1 MLLLVS
7 AALQAWTT
15 RSTLAMV
22 LDAKAPAVAQSWSA
36 GASLAVTASSWAPAL
51 ADGSWRLVVEKA
63 RVIENDALPRVV
75 ERWRADANTVETTIK
90 TFNVTIAPNPGLG
103 IALEEIVL
111 GSGEQ
116 ELPLV
121 LVEGLVEGGAA
132 AAHAEAAR
140 AAADGAAAGAW
151 PMAGDTLT
159 EVRGSGMAFDVECAP
174 YDGVV
179 GAIGEALASGG
190 PVTLTLARVVRR
202 GRATVT
208 SVDAAT
214 GEEEQFTCYE
224 GENLRLG
231 LLRRGLK
238 VNDLGAQR
246 YDNKPKGSGDCGG
259 NGLCATCVVSVLNG
273 GECLTPRGASESNL
287 LAQRLRWRQSC
298 RAFVTLPAGQTDV
311 EIKISTNPRR
321 DDEDEPRDAGWFRGE
336 E

>member
-1 MLLLVS
+1 
-7 AALQAWTT
+7 
-15 RSTLAMV
+15 
-22 LDAKAPAVAQSWSA
+22 
-36 GASLAVTASSWAPAL
+36 
-51 ADGSWRLVVEKA
+51 
-63 RVIENDALPRVV
+63 
-75 ERWRADANTVETTIK
+75 
-90 TFNVTIAPNPGLG
+90 
-103 IALEEIVL
+103 
-111 GSGEQ
+111 
-116 ELPLV
+116 
-121 LVEGLVEGGAA
+121 
-132 AAHAEAAR
+132 
-140 AAADGAAAGAW
+140 
-151 PMAGDTLT
+151 MAGDTLT

-298 RAFVTLPAGQTDV
+298 RAFVTLPEGETDV
-311 EIKISTNPRR
+311 EIRISTNPRR